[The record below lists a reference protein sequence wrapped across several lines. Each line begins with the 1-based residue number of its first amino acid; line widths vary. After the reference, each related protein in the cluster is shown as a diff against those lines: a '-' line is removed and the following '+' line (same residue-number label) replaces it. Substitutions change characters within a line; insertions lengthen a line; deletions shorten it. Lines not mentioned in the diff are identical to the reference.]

1 MNLAIIVDSH
11 DSITIR
17 TIQPDGKQKAET
29 ARIRSGCF
37 FTEPGLNHDRTALDP
52 FSLNPLLI

>member
-29 ARIRSGCF
+29 ARIKIR
-37 FTEPGLNHDRTALDP
+37 
-52 FSLNPLLI
+52 LLFYGTGPE